1 MTPRR
6 SSARAIKT
14 ILAGHRAVAATEFV
28 SSADALKRFGH
39 LFPELARAAAG
50 LGVSGLPASFE
61 ARLKTTTD
69 PVGPELDP
77 LVLALRRMPGV
88 ADVRYDRQWVDRLQI
103 IVGRGASGRRRLA
116 LVLVLAAALT
126 VASVVRLA
134 LHARRQEVEI
144 MHLVGAPLAYI
155 RGPFV
160 VEGVLQ
166 GGLGALVALAFLIA
180 FYGAARARV
189 GDAAAVLPGLASAT
203 PAFLPAPGSRDSSP
217 GECSSGASAA
227 RLPPT
232 PPATLVTVDTSR
244 SPSLHWF
251 DVVAAWFPQGSA
263 CLASRPSSGSR
274 AHVPPVLVPSPTS
287 TAKRS

>member
-1 MTPRR
+1 MDGGGRAVRVPGDDATPEQRG
-6 SSARAIKT
+6 AIKT
-14 ILAGHRAVAATEFV
+14 ILAGQRAVAATEFV
-28 SSADALKRFGH
+28 SSADALKRFGR
-39 LFPELARAAAG
+39 LFPELAGPRPG
-50 LGVSGLPASFE
+50 SASPV
-61 ARLKTTTD
+61 ARLLRGAAED
-69 PVGPELDP
+69 HHGPVGPELDL

-88 ADVRYDRQWVDRLQI
+88 ADVRYDRQWVDRLQVV
-103 IVGRGASGRRRLA
+103 VGVARAAGAALA

-203 PAFLPAPGSRDSSP
+203 PAFLPAPWIAGLVAGGMLVGCIGGAIAAHAAGDARD
-217 GECSSGASAA
+217 
-227 RLPPT
+227 R
-232 PPATLVTVDTSR
+232 
-244 SPSLHWF
+244 
-251 DVVAAWFPQGSA
+251 
-263 CLASRPSSGSR
+263 
-274 AHVPPVLVPSPTS
+274 
-287 TAKRS
+287 